1 LSEGISVIIPTYCR
15 ADVIGECL
23 DALDRQS
30 LPPLEV
36 IVVDQSPDTMTRD
49 IVEGRPLVRYLHSDH
64 AGVSLARNIGI
75 RASCGSLFAFTDDDA
90 LPEPGWLEAIACAF
104 ASTNPRAG
112 LVGGRTLP
120 LWEKPRPGWFPA
132 FYEYLLPVFDP
143 GGSLAPFPQRSLPMT
158 VNLAVDRKALDEII
172 GFHEGLGRRSGWSV
186 TGEDSHFAWKAV
198 EAGIPIYYQP
208 EAVVRH
214 RVPASRMNRRF
225 LLKRC
230 YEEGISLLDVEEK
243 RGILTSERL
252 EAHIRWHRRYLLRR
266 VASLATLPSF
276 SPWNDPR
283 VLETLSQIALS
294 VSIVRRGTHLLS
306 HLTPSHP

>member
-1 LSEGISVIIPTYCR
+1 
-15 ADVIGECL
+15 
-23 DALDRQS
+23 
-30 LPPLEV
+30 
-36 IVVDQSPDTMTRD
+36 
-49 IVEGRPLVRYLHSDH
+49 
-64 AGVSLARNIGI
+64 
-75 RASCGSLFAFTDDDA
+75 
-90 LPEPGWLEAIACAF
+90 
-104 ASTNPRAG
+104 
-112 LVGGRTLP
+112 
-120 LWEKPRPGWFPA
+120 
-132 FYEYLLPVFDP
+132 
-143 GGSLAPFPQRSLPMT
+143 MT